1 MKKTII
7 LLCLH
12 FFMLAQ
18 AQEYSSVNIHSHNDY
33 AGKLPFY
40 EAYSN
45 EAGVIEA
52 DVFLVNNELLVAH
65 TSEEIKTYNTLRSLY
80 LDPLSKKLKTLEG
93 KAYPDNKPLI
103 LMIDI
108 KSEAAATLKAIVQQ
122 LKTYPELISNKN
134 LKVVISGSRPS
145 PASWKDYPDFISF
158 DGRLNENYSAE
169 QLARVEMISD
179 DLKEHTVWNGKG
191 VMTQVDLEKIQAI
204 IKKVHGQNKKI
215 RFWSTQDNVNTWMTL
230 MNLKVDFIGTD
241 NVPALTEFIQK
252 IKSTFYQNTEFH
264 QAYVP
269 KNAALF
275 AKNKRP
281 KNVILL
287 IGDGMGLTQ
296 IYAGYTANK
305 GQLSLFNIPT
315 QGLSITKSSDSY
327 ITDSAAGA
335 TAMATGHKT
344 NNRFIS
350 VDENGK
356 ALELIT
362 QQLAQK
368 KYKTAIISAGNITD
382 ATPAAF
388 YAHQP
393 ERSFSEPI
401 AADFITNPS
410 DILIGGGAKEFKNR
424 KDGKDLSKVLKEK
437 GYTFSDQ
444 FKTLDTIKNSRFV
457 ILEDAAVVSMK
468 EGRGDFLTK
477 SLSKT
482 TTVFSKT
489 KNPFFIMAE
498 GAQIDYGGHKNDLEY
513 VVREMLDFDK
523 LVGQAME
530 FVDQNQE
537 TLLIVTAD
545 HETGGLSLIDG
556 SIAKGYVQGSF
567 STNDHTAVPVPVFAY
582 GPGASNFMGVYQ
594 NTQIYTKILEA
605 LFAKQ

>member
-1 MKKTII
+1 MKKII
-7 LLCLH
+7 TLFCLQ
-12 FFMLAQ
+12 FFLFAQ
-18 AQEYSSVNIHSHNDY
+18 AQEYSSSNIHSHNDY
-33 AGKLPFY
+33 ASKLPFY

-52 DVFLVNNELLVAH
+52 DVFLVNNELFVAH
-65 TSEEIKTYNTLRSLY
+65 TSKEINPQNTLKSQY
-80 LDPLSKKLKTLEG
+80 LDPLAVKFKSLAG
-93 KAYPDNKPLI
+93 KAYPGNKPLI

-108 KSEAAATLKAIVQQ
+108 KTEAEATLKLIAQQ
-122 LKTYPELISNKN
+122 LRTYPDLVSNKN
-134 LKVVISGSRPS
+134 LKIVISGNRPS
-145 PASWKDYPDFISF
+145 PANWKDYPEFIYF
-158 DGRLNENYSAE
+158 DGRLNENYTPE
-169 QLARVEMISD
+169 QLSRVEMISE
-179 DLKEHTVWNGKG
+179 DLKEITIWNGKG
-191 VMTQVDLEKIQAI
+191 VMTQADSEKIQAI
-204 IKKVHGQNKKI
+204 IKKVHDQHKKI
-215 RFWSTQDNVNTWMTL
+215 RFWATQDNVNTWMTL

-241 NVPALTEFIQK
+241 NVSELTHFINN

-269 KNAALF
+269 KNASVF
-275 AKNKRP
+275 AKKKP

-315 QGLSITKSSDSY
+315 QGFSITKSSDSY

-356 ALELIT
+356 PLELIT
-362 QQLAQK
+362 QQLAK
-368 KYKTAIISAGNITD
+368 KGYKTGIISAGNITD

-393 ERSFSEPI
+393 ERSYSEPI
-401 AADFITNPS
+401 AEDFLSNPS
-410 DILIGGGAKEFKNR
+410 DILIGGGTKEFTSR
-424 KDGKDLSKVLKEK
+424 KDGKDLSKLLTQK
-437 GYTFSDQ
+437 GYTFSAK
-444 FKTLDTIKNSRFV
+444 FSSLDTIKNSRFV
-457 ILEDAAVVSMK
+457 VLEDAAVVSMK
-468 EGRGDFLTK
+468 NGRGDFLAK
-477 SLSKT
+477 SLAKT
-482 TTVFSKT
+482 TATFSKT

-498 GAQIDYGGHKNDLEY
+498 GAQIDYGGHSNNVEY
-513 VVREMLDFDK
+513 VVREMLDFDQ

-530 FVDQNQE
+530 FVDQNPE

-556 SIAKGYVQGSF
+556 SIEKGYVHGSF

-582 GPGASNFMGVYQ
+582 GPGAQNFTGVYQ
-594 NTQIYTKILEA
+594 NTEIYSKILEV
-605 LFAKQ
+605 LFKK

>member
-1 MKKTII
+1 MKKII
-7 LLCLH
+7 TLFCLH
-12 FFMLAQ
+12 FFLLAQ
-18 AQEYSSVNIHSHNDY
+18 SQEYSSANIHSHNDY
-33 AGKLPFY
+33 AGKLPFH

-52 DVFLVNNELLVAH
+52 DVFLVNNELCVAH
-65 TSEEIKTYNTLRSLY
+65 TSKEIATYNTLKSLY
-80 LDPLSKKLKTLEG
+80 LDPLSHKIKNLGG
-93 KAYPDNKPLI
+93 KVYPDNKPLI

-108 KSEAAATLKAIVQQ
+108 KSDAEPTLKVIVQQ
-122 LKTYPELISNKN
+122 LKAYPDLISNKN
-134 LKVVISGSRPS
+134 LKVVISGNRPI
-145 PASWKDYPDFISF
+145 PANWKDYPEFIYF
-158 DGRLNENYSAE
+158 DGRLTENYSAE
-169 QLARVEMISD
+169 QLSRVEMISD

-191 VMTQVDLEKIQAI
+191 VMTQPDLEKIQAI
-204 IKKVHGQNKKI
+204 IKKVHDQHKKV

-230 MNLKVDFIGTD
+230 MNLKVDYIGTD
-241 NVPALTEFIQK
+241 DVPALTRFIHN

-269 KNAALF
+269 KNTASLS
-275 AKNKRP
+275 KNKRP

-287 IGDGMGLTQ
+287 IGDGMGLAQ

-315 QGLSITKSSDSY
+315 QGFSITKSSDSY

-356 ALELIT
+356 PLELIT
-362 QQLAQK
+362 QQLAK
-368 KYKTAIISAGNITD
+368 KNYKTAIISAGNITD

-401 AADFITNPS
+401 AADFLTNPS
-410 DILIGGGAKEFKNR
+410 DILIGGGVKEFKNR
-424 KDGKDLSKVLKEK
+424 KDGKDLSNILTEK

-444 FKTLDTIKNSRFV
+444 FKSLDTIKNAQFV
-457 ILEDAAVVSMK
+457 VLDDASVVSMK
-468 EGRGDFLTK
+468 EGRGDFLSK
-477 SLSKT
+477 SLAKA
-482 TTVFSKT
+482 TTVFSKS

-523 LVGQAME
+523 VVGQAME
-530 FVDQNQE
+530 FVDKNPE

-556 SIAKGYVQGSF
+556 NIAKGSVQGSF
-567 STNDHTAVPVPVFAY
+567 STNDHTAISVPVFAY
-582 GPGASNFMGVYQ
+582 GAGAQRFMGVYQ
-594 NTQIYTKILEA
+594 NTAIYTKILEA
-605 LFAKQ
+605 LFAKE